1 MTTTTTMPRGAFE
14 GKPRCAVVLCRSL
27 LGLPLHAT
35 ADHLWTKVPLPVPPC
50 FVRFTRFPHPPF
62 KRPCSVFRPHVS
74 SPVFSFDAVKP
85 RQKCDAVWCKL
96 MKAIHPYLPVEYLH
110 YALKLAPTHWA
121 FCRQPAY
128 DVCILCA
135 LAAQLLVPARD
146 EGVRWCIAHAQ
157 DT

>member
-1 MTTTTTMPRGAFE
+1 MF
-14 GKPRCAVVLCRSL
+14 
-27 LGLPLHAT
+27 
-35 ADHLWTKVPLPVPPC
+35 
-50 FVRFTRFPHPPF
+50 F
-62 KRPCSVFRPHVS
+62 
-74 SPVFSFDAVKP
+74 FDAVKP
-85 RQKCDAVWCKL
+85 RQKCDGVSCKL
-96 MKAIHPYLPVEYLH
+96 MRAIHLYLPVEYLH